1 MQQLHDKPK
10 GAIQGTTKHFT
21 CKRGVRQGSIEGP
34 ILFNLFLQKILEEVF
49 QHGNTNG
56 VPFITAEQMQWTLQ
70 HLEYAN
76 DLCLI
81 ADSPEA
87 VQEVLT
93 RLVTVL
99 QQYHMETAPEKT
111 V

>member
-1 MQQLHDKPK
+1 M
-10 GAIQGTTKHFT
+10 FT
-21 CKRGVRQGSIEGP
+21 ERQGSIEGP

-70 HLEYAN
+70 HLEYAD

-87 VQEVLT
+87 AQEVLM
-93 RLVTVL
+93 RLVAVL
-99 QQYHMETAPEKT
+99 RQYDMKIAPAKQSGCMSEAAMYPIN
-111 V
+111 